1 MRREGE
7 KEEGKNQFQSGAILA
22 FATENYIRWCGA
34 SGSKNNGI
42 M

>member
-1 MRREGE
+1 MKREGE
-7 KEEGKNQFQSGAILA
+7 KEEKNQFQSGAILA

-34 SGSKNNGI
+34 GGGKNNGI